1 MMLGAAG
8 TLCCLTAGT
17 VLGIY
22 LRDRRLARV
31 QLLNGLTDVLTGMRL
46 LLVQERLG
54 MGELLNEC
62 AAYAPRHPGAVRVA
76 ERLRSTADI
85 LARNPLTGVEG
96 AYVGACRQIPIPW
109 EQAEERETL
118 NNLFLQLGSG
128 TAAMREQ
135 AVAACLR
142 RLKPVAE
149 QAQEKAEKG
158 GKLCMQLGMLLGLM
172 AGIALW

>member
-22 LRDRRLARV
+22 LRDRRQARV

-62 AAYAPRHPGAVRVA
+62 AAYAPRHPGGGSRGRAPAKHR
-76 ERLRSTADI
+76 R
-85 LARNPLTGVEG
+85 
-96 AYVGACRQIPIPW
+96 YPW
-109 EQAEERETL
+109 RAIR
-118 NNLFLQLGSG
+118 
-128 TAAMREQ
+128 
-135 AVAACLR
+135 
-142 RLKPVAE
+142 
-149 QAQEKAEKG
+149 
-158 GKLCMQLGMLLGLM
+158 
-172 AGIALW
+172 